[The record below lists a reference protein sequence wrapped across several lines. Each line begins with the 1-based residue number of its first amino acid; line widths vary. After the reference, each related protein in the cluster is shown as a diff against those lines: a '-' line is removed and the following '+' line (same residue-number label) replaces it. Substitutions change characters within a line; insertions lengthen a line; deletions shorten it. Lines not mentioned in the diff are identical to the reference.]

1 MQHPTP
7 DSGTREPDTGTT
19 AAAAAAG
26 EARQRAE
33 RHRAI
38 GIAAVAAALLFQGP
52 DDPLRASTASR

>member
-1 MQHPTP
+1 MQHVAQ
-7 DSGTREPDTGTT
+7 DSGTREPDTATT
-19 AAAAAAG
+19 AATAG
-26 EARQRAE
+26 EAQQRAE

>member
-19 AAAAAAG
+19 AAAAG